1 MAKFR
6 VMYKSTDYVYLD
18 VEADSLEEAKEI
30 AENTDG
36 GEFIEDGTG
45 DWKYEYTA
53 DENGNVIE
61 RTAIGVLVK
70 EDYRETFYR
79 PLTQDIRKQINDS
92 IRSNVAELNTC
103 QDSVYVRMQ
112 KAGYGALRNI
122 INALPDGYPIPFN
135 ER

>member
-45 DWKYEYTA
+45 DWEYEYTA
-53 DENGNVIE
+53 DENGNVI
-61 RTAIGVLVK
+61 
-70 EDYRETFYR
+70 D
-79 PLTQDIRKQINDS
+79 
-92 IRSNVAELNTC
+92 
-103 QDSVYVRMQ
+103 
-112 KAGYGALRNI
+112 
-122 INALPDGYPIPFN
+122 
-135 ER
+135 